1 MGRITK
7 RQGIFFLSMK
17 EETRQFLKVVS
28 LLSDEQM
35 DELQE
40 NLKAL
45 SCGGTKKVKQDV
57 QFDMALQM
65 LVSNFVKSNSVE
77 VQ

>member
-1 MGRITK
+1 
-7 RQGIFFLSMK
+7 MK

-45 SCGGTKKVKQDV
+45 SCDGTKRVEQDV

-65 LVSNFVKSNSVE
+65 LASNYVKSVNAKVH
-77 VQ
+77 

>member
-1 MGRITK
+1 MR
-7 RQGIFFLSMK
+7 
-17 EETRQFLKVVS
+17 EATRQFLKVVS

-45 SCGGTKKVKQDV
+45 SCDGTKR
-57 QFDMALQM
+57 
-65 LVSNFVKSNSVE
+65 S
-77 VQ
+77 

>member
-28 LLSDEQM
+28 LLTDEQM
-35 DELQE
+35 NELQE

>member
-1 MGRITK
+1 
-7 RQGIFFLSMK
+7 
-17 EETRQFLKVVS
+17 
-28 LLSDEQM
+28 M

-45 SCGGTKKVKQDV
+45 SCDGTKRVEQDV

-65 LVSNFVKSNSVE
+65 LVSNFVKSVNAKVH
-77 VQ
+77 

>member
-1 MGRITK
+1 MR
-7 RQGIFFLSMK
+7 
-17 EETRQFLKVVS
+17 EATRQFLKVVS

-45 SCGGTKKVKQDV
+45 SCGSTKKVEQDV

-65 LVSNFVKSNSVE
+65 LVNNFVKSNSTK

>member
-1 MGRITK
+1 MR
-7 RQGIFFLSMK
+7 
-17 EETRQFLKVVS
+17 EATRQFLKVVS

-45 SCGGTKKVKQDV
+45 SCDGTKRGEQDV
-57 QFDMALQM
+57 QFDMAVQM
-65 LVSNFVKSNSVE
+65 LVSNFVKSNSTE

>member
-1 MGRITK
+1 
-7 RQGIFFLSMK
+7 MK

-28 LLSDEQM
+28 LLTDEQM

-40 NLKAL
+40 NLKVL

>member
-1 MGRITK
+1 
-7 RQGIFFLSMK
+7 MK

-45 SCGGTKKVKQDV
+45 SCGGTKKVEQDI
-57 QFDMALQM
+57 QFDMALQ
-65 LVSNFVKSNSVE
+65 LLISNFVKSDSTE
-77 VQ
+77 VN

>member
-28 LLSDEQM
+28 LLTDEQM
-35 DELQE
+35 NELQE

-65 LVSNFVKSNSVE
+65 LVSNFVKSNSAE

>member
-1 MGRITK
+1 
-7 RQGIFFLSMK
+7 MK

-35 DELQE
+35 DELQD

-45 SCGGTKKVKQDV
+45 SCDGTKRVEQDV

-65 LVSNFVKSNSVE
+65 LVSNFVKSVNAKVH
-77 VQ
+77 

>member
-1 MGRITK
+1 MGRITT
-7 RQGIFFLSMK
+7 RQRAVFLSMR
-17 EETRQFLKVVS
+17 EATRQFLKVVS

-45 SCGGTKKVKQDV
+45 SCDGTKRVEQDV

-65 LVSNFVKSNSVE
+65 LVSNFVKSNSTE

>member
-1 MGRITK
+1 MR
-7 RQGIFFLSMK
+7 
-17 EETRQFLKVVS
+17 EATRQFLKVVS

-45 SCGGTKKVKQDV
+45 SCDGTKRVEQDV

-65 LVSNFVKSNSVE
+65 LVSNLVKSDSTE

>member
-1 MGRITK
+1 MR
-7 RQGIFFLSMK
+7 
-17 EETRQFLKVVS
+17 EATRQFLQVVS
-28 LLSDEQM
+28 FLSEEQL

-40 NLKAL
+40 NLQAL
-45 SCGGTKKVKQDV
+45 SCDGTKKVEQSV

-65 LVSNFVKSNSVE
+65 LVSNFIKSDTTE

>member
-1 MGRITK
+1 
-7 RQGIFFLSMK
+7 MK

-45 SCGGTKKVKQDV
+45 SCGGIKKVEQDV

-65 LVSNFVKSNSVE
+65 LVSNFVKSNSTE

>member
-1 MGRITK
+1 
-7 RQGIFFLSMK
+7 MK

-45 SCGGTKKVKQDV
+45 SCGGTKKVEQDI
-57 QFDMALQM
+57 QFDMALQ
-65 LVSNFVKSNSVE
+65 LLISNFVKSHSTE
-77 VQ
+77 VN

>member
-1 MGRITK
+1 MR
-7 RQGIFFLSMK
+7 
-17 EETRQFLKVVS
+17 EATRQFLKVVS
-28 LLSDEQM
+28 LLSDEQI

-45 SCGGTKKVKQDV
+45 SCGGNKRVEQDV

-65 LVSNFVKSNSVE
+65 LVSNFVKSDTTE

>member
-45 SCGGTKKVKQDV
+45 SCGGTKSSR
-57 QFDMALQM
+57 ARC
-65 LVSNFVKSNSVE
+65 SV
-77 VQ
+77 

>member
-1 MGRITK
+1 
-7 RQGIFFLSMK
+7 MK

-45 SCGGTKKVKQDV
+45 SYCGTKRVEQDV

-65 LVSNFVKSNSVE
+65 LVSNFVKSISAE

>member
-1 MGRITK
+1 MGGIAK
-7 RQGIFFLSMK
+7 RQRELFLSMR
-17 EETRQFLKVVS
+17 EATRQFLKVVS
-28 LLSDEQM
+28 MLSDEQM

-45 SCGGTKKVKQDV
+45 SCGGTKKVEQDV

-65 LVSNFVKSNSVE
+65 LVSNFVKSNSTK

>member
-1 MGRITK
+1 MSVAKPQNRDEFKQNIK
-7 RQGIFFLSMK
+7 
-17 EETRQFLKVVS
+17 TRLGAPVLEINV
-28 LLSDEQM
+28 SDEQM

-45 SCGGTKKVKQDV
+45 SCGGTKRVKQDV

-65 LVSNFVKSNSVE
+65 LVSNFVKSDSTE

>member
-1 MGRITK
+1 MR
-7 RQGIFFLSMK
+7 

-28 LLSDEQM
+28 LLSDDQM

-45 SCGGTKKVKQDV
+45 SSEGTKKVERDI
-57 QFDMALQM
+57 QFDMALEM
-65 LVSNFVKSNSVE
+65 LVSNFIKSDSTE

>member
-1 MGRITK
+1 
-7 RQGIFFLSMK
+7 MK

-45 SCGGTKKVKQDV
+45 SCDGTQRVEQDV

-65 LVSNFVKSNSVE
+65 LVSNFVKSNSTE

>member
-1 MGRITK
+1 M
-7 RQGIFFLSMK
+7 
-17 EETRQFLKVVS
+17 
-28 LLSDEQM
+28 LSDEQM

-45 SCGGTKKVKQDV
+45 SCDGTKRVEQDV

-65 LVSNFVKSNSVE
+65 LVNNFVKSNSTE

>member
-1 MGRITK
+1 
-7 RQGIFFLSMK
+7 
-17 EETRQFLKVVS
+17 

-45 SCGGTKKVKQDV
+45 SCNGTEKVEQDV

-65 LVSNFVKSNSVE
+65 LVSNFVKSNSTE

>member
-1 MGRITK
+1 MR
-7 RQGIFFLSMK
+7 
-17 EETRQFLKVVS
+17 EATRQFLKVVS

-45 SCGGTKKVKQDV
+45 SCGGTKRVKQDV

-65 LVSNFVKSNSVE
+65 LVSNFVKSDSTE

>member
-1 MGRITK
+1 M
-7 RQGIFFLSMK
+7 S
-17 EETRQFLKVVS
+17 EATRQFLKVVS

-45 SCGGTKKVKQDV
+45 ICGGTKWVEQDV

-65 LVSNFVKSNSVE
+65 LVSNFVKSVNAKVH
-77 VQ
+77 

>member
-1 MGRITK
+1 
-7 RQGIFFLSMK
+7 MK

-28 LLSDEQM
+28 LLTDEQM
-35 DELQE
+35 NELQE

-65 LVSNFVKSNSVE
+65 LVSNFVKSNNAE
-77 VQ
+77 VH

>member
-1 MGRITK
+1 
-7 RQGIFFLSMK
+7 MK

-28 LLSDEQM
+28 LLTDEQM

-45 SCGGTKKVKQDV
+45 SCGGTKKVKRDV

-65 LVSNFVKSNSVE
+65 LVSNFVKSNSTE